1 MASQPLLRGT
11 PFQPARA
18 PLPSGL
24 TISVIIPVHNGGS
37 DFRRC
42 LSSLTEAIP
51 PLDEIIVVA
60 DGDTDGSSH
69 LAEAFTSSVLII
81 PTPNGPARARNL
93 GARSAQGDILF
104 FVDADVAVPPD
115 LIGRIVAH
123 FRADPDLAALFGSY
137 DDEPSET
144 NFLSQYKN
152 LFHHYVHQMANEE
165 ACTFWGACGAIRRHV
180 FFELGGFDESYRHP
194 SIEDI
199 ELGYRLKQSGYRI
212 RLFKMLQVKHLKHW
226 GVLSLLKSDFL
237 RRALPWTQLILRD
250 RHMINDLNL
259 GLSSRISVM
268 LIYGLIAALVGAWW
282 WPGLL
287 ALGSVFLF
295 SLFAVNT
302 PLYRF
307 FERKRG
313 FGFAL
318 KAIAWHWVYYF
329 CGGLAFA
336 IGLGRY
342 VFSSAR
348 STRPRFQHVQ
358 KEGTDSGRY
367 SGPVS

>member
-1 MASQPLLRGT
+1 M
-11 PFQPARA
+11 
-18 PLPSGL
+18 
-24 TISVIIPVHNGGS
+24 
-37 DFRRC
+37 
-42 LSSLTEAIP
+42 
-51 PLDEIIVVA
+51 
-60 DGDTDGSSH
+60 
-69 LAEAFTSSVLII
+69 
-81 PTPNGPARARNL
+81 
-93 GARSAQGDILF
+93 
-104 FVDADVAVPPD
+104 
-115 LIGRIVAH
+115 AH
-123 FRADPDLAALFGSY
+123 FKADPDLAALIGSY

-152 LFHHYVHQMANEE
+152 LFHHYVHQMAHEE
-165 ACTFWGACGAIRRHV
+165 ASTFWGACGAIRRHV
-180 FFELGGFDESYRHP
+180 FLELGGFDESYRHP

-212 RLFKMLQVKHLKHW
+212 RLFKMLQVKHLKRW
-226 GVLSLLKSDFL
+226 GALSLLKTDFL

-268 LIYGLIAALVGAWW
+268 LIYGLLAVLVGAWW
-282 WPGLL
+282 RPGLL
-287 ALGSVFLF
+287 ALGGVLLL
-295 SLFAVNT
+295 SLVAANI

-313 FGFAL
+313 FGFTL

-329 CGGLAFA
+329 YGGLAFA
-336 IGLGRY
+336 IGLVRY

-348 STRPRFQHVQ
+348 FTKPRFQHVQ
-358 KEGTDSGRY
+358 KERTDSGRY